1 MAARNMQVGSSC
13 FCAMIDACTQV
24 GEMEAAVGWY
34 SKMRSRGLAPGTRS
48 LSAAIIA
55 CAKAGR
61 ADAAEVWLQ
70 RMEECGIAP
79 NVVAYSSAIDACSKA
94 DDPERAMRLFERMVA
109 QGVKAN
115 IVAYASLARPLARKG
130 NWAAVERLDQ
140 QMEEEGLRKNE
151 YFLYALLDAYG
162 NSSPRQ
168 PQKAVAAF
176 QKAMMEGLEANDH
189 VQAALTRV
197 LGRPQARELLQAAR
211 GSAKGAGGAP
221 YRPEVP

>member
-1 MAARNMQVGSSC
+1 
-13 FCAMIDACTQV
+13 
-24 GEMEAAVGWY
+24 MEAAAEWY
-34 SKMRSRGLAPGTRS
+34 SKMRERSLVPGART

-55 CAKAGR
+55 CAKTGR

-70 RMEECGIAP
+70 RMEDCGIAP

-162 NSSPRQ
+162 NSNPRQ
-168 PQKAVAAF
+168 PQRAIAAF
-176 QKAMMEGLEANDH
+176 QKAMAEGLEANDH
-189 VQAALTRV
+189 MQAALARV

-211 GSAKGAGGAP
+211 GSAKGAGGGAP
-221 YRPEVP
+221 YRPEVPRRPAALRPR

>member
-1 MAARNMQVGSSC
+1 
-13 FCAMIDACTQV
+13 
-24 GEMEAAVGWY
+24 MEAAAEWY
-34 SKMRSRGLAPGTRS
+34 SKMRERSLVPGART

-79 NVVAYSSAIDACSKA
+79 NVVAYSSAIDASSKA
-94 DDPERAMRLFERMVA
+94 EDPERAVRLFERMRA
-109 QGVKAN
+109 HGVKAN
-115 IVAYASLARPLARKG
+115 IVTFASVARPLARKG

-140 QMEEEGLRKNE
+140 QMEEEGLQKNE

-168 PQKAVAAF
+168 PQRATAAF
-176 QKAMMEGLEANDH
+176 QKAMATGLEANDH
-189 VQAALTRV
+189 VQAALSRV
-197 LGRPQARELLQAAR
+197 LGRPQARELLQATKVSTKQATR
-211 GSAKGAGGAP
+211 RSGVP
-221 YRPEVP
+221 YRPEVPRGPPVRRPRA